1 MTRPVNDARPQ
12 GDPGRGFAGPI
23 AIDGPAASGKTTV
36 GSRVAAR
43 LGWQFIDTGL
53 MYRAVAYLAVAA
65 RVSLDDVQALGRLA
79 SDGDITVDGA
89 RVFVGPGR
97 SEVSALLP
105 VPEVALAASRVA
117 EATTVRS
124 ALVLR
129 QRQLVDTAR
138 QRVVMVGRDIGT
150 VVLPN
155 APVKVYLDAAPEE
168 RARRRLRDEASGAST
183 TLESVLTDLRAR
195 DTRDRE
201 RQDSPLRP
209 ADDAR
214 IIQTGA
220 LSVDEVVEAVLSLA
234 ASAGSRTESL

>member
-1 MTRPVNDARPQ
+1 MTRPVNDAEPE
-12 GDPGRGFAGPI
+12 GDPGREYAGPI
-23 AIDGPAASGKTTV
+23 VIDGPAASGKTTV
-36 GSRVAAR
+36 GGRVAAR

-65 RVSLDDVQALGRLA
+65 RVSMDDVQALGRLA
-79 SDGDITVDGA
+79 SGGDITVDGS
-89 RVFVGPGR
+89 RVFVGPDR
-97 SEVSALLP
+97 NEVSALLP
-105 VPEVALAASRVA
+105 APEVALAASRVA

-129 QRQLVDTAR
+129 QRQLVEAAQ
-138 QRVVMVGRDIGT
+138 QRVVVVGRDIGT

-168 RARRRLRDEASGAST
+168 RARRRYRDEAAGAT
-183 TLESVLTDLRAR
+183 ATLESVLADLRAR
-195 DTRDRE
+195 DARDRE
-201 RQDSPLRP
+201 RTDSPLRP

-220 LSVDEVVEAVLSLA
+220 LSIDEVVEAVLSLV
-234 ASAGSRTESL
+234 ASAGSRTGP